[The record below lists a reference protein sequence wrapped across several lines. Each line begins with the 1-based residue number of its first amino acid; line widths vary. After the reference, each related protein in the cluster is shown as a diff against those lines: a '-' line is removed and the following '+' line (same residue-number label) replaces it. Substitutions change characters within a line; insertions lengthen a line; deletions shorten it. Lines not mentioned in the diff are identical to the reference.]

1 MAIIKKYSSFQNL
14 SGYGVLINDTNPNS
28 TYFRITELGENFTGG
43 KNGFLIEG
51 SECLKETTEIKVEI
65 LDVNGNPIYFEP
77 GKGAPGYYE
86 GLSKVVG
93 VYIYEDTPIGLGKI
107 TVLGELKSY
116 FDANDN
122 KVDIPDDWKGVYN
135 VKWEKQIN
143 VNRNLANESRVR
155 FYKRPKITIEE
166 LSKPLFTKTI
176 PTITQSGSLDGI
188 PQVPVEGQDYRE
200 YAGGVLYKLKV
211 NSGPNFTSSIDE
223 NVISFPTLN
232 YFPTVKEV
240 LSETEV
246 LVDSPYTSSD
256 GLVQPFSATEYT
268 SSFENNAGAIITES
282 ALTGSFAKI
291 KITNLK
297 TFVGDV
303 ARVKVFRKSRNETG
317 DFQFVQEQLLESTE
331 LLKDITT
338 TADTELSYGVFDDY
352 NLTNYWISGSTTHPI
367 TLNNTELLNGVKID
381 YAGTG
386 TQLLYTSESI
396 AVGDNIEYNLSFK
409 TKLSGSVDETK
420 QINAYLSSS
429 EFTQSVVVVSGSADT
444 LQKFDVSKNIISTN
458 SGSARL
464 VFEVNGDD
472 WYISNVSFKNA
483 QESSFSP
490 DEFTLVQE
498 VPRKL
503 DSEFFDFKFEFY
515 DINNNFIPVKVK
527 GSKEFSGGNLTS
539 LSNVRLLEF
548 ETDRTAFRFSS
559 GSLGN
564 PPFQQSRF
572 RVTSNGLT
580 GSITFESAAFDK
592 DGVYIDPSSYSGAY
606 PGGLTSN
613 NVLTIASFSGSD
625 TSVTVGSITYTASI
639 EDKEEFETITRF
651 EDGEPASALI
661 VTTNQN
667 QFFYKATDLSV
678 EPSGQV
684 ITIQAQRKNLA
695 SDTTT
700 ITANSGSGKPGLTV
714 GSTTNG
720 ITTFTLNA
728 SDYPFGTGNTTYE
741 FSGSDEFGSV
751 FVDRITV
758 SPVKKLDGVGL
769 NLSNTNATFTAD
781 EGGSITGDL
790 HSSSGSVD
798 FRIGSEAITFENSL
812 STNNRFNIAG
822 VTGSGVTPTNT
833 NPTKNEY
840 SISGFAQ
847 NSGSLTININY
858 KDGSGDVSEFQQ
870 IVNYTK
876 ALQGASG
883 SDGVNGSSGTDA
895 KAVSLSSTKYA
906 IVYDGDGNLFPA
918 SQPFT
923 LSGSAQ
929 GFTTPEYQFLQDG
942 TQIQAFS
949 TDTDVII
956 PTDAGA
962 LPTAGDSKL
971 YEVRVRE
978 QGESYDGVFDNI
990 DVFGVQSGSDAFT
1003 VFLTNEAHVYSATS
1017 ESVVTSVLSDGAFE
1031 VRFFRGALQYNFG
1044 SSGKTYSVSATS
1056 SSIELA
1062 QSTVSNQRKFTPTSI
1077 TDDSGSATI
1086 TVTDNNTS
1094 VSFTKQYSFTL
1105 SKEGNEGAQGPA
1117 GADGASA
1124 GAVGI
1129 VYRGEYSSGDTYV
1142 SQSNPGRLDVVKYS
1156 DAQAG
1161 DNYWIANNSGSL
1173 GQPSPSS
1180 SDWQAFGEEFSSVA
1194 TDILFAQDVYADRTI
1209 NVGSSG
1215 SNPVISLNSD
1225 HANSNANP
1233 YIGMNIS
1240 SYAANEG
1247 VYFGYDG
1254 GTPKLSLKGGASD
1267 GFLTWDGSN
1276 LNIQGAIT
1284 ITGGAT
1290 ADSLS
1295 ALNSTTASLN
1305 TSVTNINTSTASL
1318 NTSVTNI
1325 NSTTSSLNTS
1335 VTNINT
1341 TTSSLNTS
1349 VTNIN
1354 STTESL
1360 QGEVDGISAITTSLE
1375 NPSEYS
1381 FGPDALFDLA
1391 EASAPS
1397 TTGLYLGATNMG
1409 YYNNGWKTYMDD
1421 TGQFYL
1427 TGSGNNYLIWDGS
1440 TLDIAGAITI
1450 RPGGNAATSTDVS
1463 TAATNAV
1470 TSGSNAA
1477 STAQTNA
1484 QNFATTAASSS
1495 AANASGSAISTSRGE
1510 LNASSSVLA
1519 GDITTAQTTANAANA
1534 SASTDPTTGKLVKAV
1549 TPAGEGLFMGSSEL
1563 GYFSGSNWQ
1572 TYMSSSGDFF
1582 LEGDGGSLT
1591 WDYISSSLTIQGR
1604 ISGSSIQGG
1613 TIQGSSIA
1621 GGEINVP
1628 NADAPLFHV
1637 DGAGNMSAQNVSIS
1651 GSVNLDAGQI
1661 GGWIVDDE
1669 AAGGSL
1675 RDENSRIVFNPDLPE
1690 FQLYDSSANRK
1701 VAINPNDSLSSPG
1714 SSDIY
1719 ASSLGSSVNGS
1730 STSATTTDS
1739 YSSVSS
1745 AFVQGSASNTFNITT
1760 AGSWEVQDINITSTF
1775 TQTTTSI
1782 PSVTATV
1789 SSPAYNYYP
1798 SYPYAQHSGQASG
1811 GTSYVYLYLSLYST
1825 ADELIH
1831 REQIAY
1837 SFARGAYNSG
1847 ASYTSVAASY
1857 SPTGFA
1863 WQYSSGGSTISAT
1876 SYASSTYNDEFLVSI
1891 ANTGNH
1897 YLVYEQKVVNRSA
1910 YKTDVDNYGNTTTT
1924 FSTFTKSGLNITS
1937 LDTAVTL
1944 AAPSNFVE
1952 INAGGFQAVSDSSQY
1967 VRIRRTTSGQTNPT
1981 LMNVVGGNMYL
1992 GEYGDEIDDLRIYNY
2007 GKSQLTGETILGGSW
2022 QNGANAGD
2030 KPRGVRFE
2038 GNVNW
2043 KHAASGISGTG
2054 TSGITNTT
2062 TSSNLG
2068 YQIATQ
2074 GNFVVLD
2081 PSGTKYFTLPC
2092 RYNGT
2097 YYADGDKFED
2107 GDMIVLWNRRD
2118 NNSNCRVYGIVDGG
2132 LHNHSTIAGG
2142 KALLLIYWD
2151 SFGCSRGWNSSI
2163 QQGWIVV
2170 GSYDNTD

>member
-1 MAIIKKYSSFQNL
+1 MAIIKKFSSFQNL

-352 NLTNYWISGSTTHPI
+352 NLKNYWISGSTTHPI

-769 NLSNTNATFTAD
+769 NLTNANASFTANA
-781 EGGSITGDL
+781 GGSITGDL

-822 VTGSGVTPTNT
+822 VTGSGVTPTDV

-840 SISGFAQ
+840 SISAFTA

-876 ALQGASG
+876 ALQGVQGASG
-883 SDGVNGSSGTDA
+883 SDG
-895 KAVSLSSTKYA
+895 
-906 IVYDGDGNLFPA
+906 
-918 SQPFT
+918 
-923 LSGSAQ
+923 
-929 GFTTPEYQFLQDG
+929 
-942 TQIQAFS
+942 
-949 TDTDVII
+949 
-956 PTDAGA
+956 
-962 LPTAGDSKL
+962 
-971 YEVRVRE
+971 
-978 QGESYDGVFDNI
+978 
-990 DVFGVQSGSDAFT
+990 
-1003 VFLTNEAHVYSATS
+1003 
-1017 ESVVTSVLSDGAFE
+1017 
-1031 VRFFRGALQYNFG
+1031 
-1044 SSGKTYSVSATS
+1044 
-1056 SSIELA
+1056 
-1062 QSTVSNQRKFTPTSI
+1062 
-1077 TDDSGSATI
+1077 
-1086 TVTDNNTS
+1086 
-1094 VSFTKQYSFTL
+1094 
-1105 SKEGNEGAQGPA
+1105 
-1117 GADGASA
+1117 ADGEAA

-1142 SQSNPGRLDVVKYS
+1142 SQSDPGRLDVVKYT

-1180 SDWQAFGEEFSSVA
+1180 SDWQAFGEEFTSVA
-1194 TDILFAQDVYADRTI
+1194 TDILFAQDVYADRTV

-1215 SNPVISLNSD
+1215 SNPVIALNSD

-1233 YIGMNIS
+1233 YIGMNIT

-1290 ADSLS
+1290 ADSLN

-1325 NSTTSSLNTS
+1325 NSTT
-1335 VTNINT
+1335 
-1341 TTSSLNTS
+1341 
-1349 VTNIN
+1349 
-1354 STTESL
+1354 ESL
-1360 QGEVDGISAITTSLE
+1360 QDEVDGISAITTSLE
-1375 NPSEYS
+1375 NPSNYS

-1391 EASAPS
+1391 TFSTPS
-1397 TTGLYLGATNMG
+1397 TAGLYLGSTNMG
-1409 YYNNGWKTYMDD
+1409 YYNSGWKTYMDSSGNFYLTGSASNYLVWNGSSLQIRGD
-1421 TGQFYL
+1421 ITIASGETADQLNTLNSYTSSNDSSINNLNSATSSLQSGIDGINATTGGLENPSNYSFGPDALFDLASFSTPSTAGLYLGSTNMGYYNSGWKTYMDNTGQFYL

-1519 GDITTAQTTANAANA
+1519 GDITTAQSTANTAQTTANAANA

-1563 GYFSGSNWQ
+1563 GYFSGSSWQ

-1628 NADAPLFHV
+1628 NAEAPLFHV

-1651 GSVNLDAGQI
+1651 GSVNLDAGTI
-1661 GGWIVDDE
+1661 GGWVVDDE
-1669 AAGGSL
+1669 DAGGSL
-1675 RDENSRIVFNPDLPE
+1675 RDEDSRIVFNPDLPE

-1719 ASSLGSSVNGS
+1719 ASSIGSSVNGS
-1730 STSATTTDS
+1730 STSVTSTDS

-1760 AGSWEVQDINITSTF
+1760 AGSWEIQDINITSTF

-1798 SYPYAQHSGQASG
+1798 SYPYAYHAGQASG

-1837 SFARGAYNSG
+1837 SYARGAYNSG
-1847 ASYTSVAASY
+1847 ASYQSVVSSY
-1857 SPTGFA
+1857 SPTGYA
-1863 WQYSSGGSTISAT
+1863 WNFQSYGSTISAAN
-1876 SYASSTYNDEFLVSI
+1876 YASSTYNDEFLVSI
-1891 ANTGNH
+1891 ESTGNH

-1910 YKTDVDNYGNTTTT
+1910 YKTDVDSYGNTTTT
-1924 FSTFTKSGLNITS
+1924 FSTFTKSGLNITG

-2007 GKSQLTGETILGGSW
+2007 GKSQLAGETILGGSW

-2043 KHAASGISGTG
+2043 KHASSGISGT
-2054 TSGITNTT
+2054 SNQYITNTT

-2081 PSGTKYFTLPC
+2081 PNGTKYFTLPC

-2151 SFGCSRGWNSSI
+2151 SFGSSRGWNSSI

>member
-1 MAIIKKYSSFQNL
+1 MAIIKKFSSFQNL

-116 FDANDN
+116 FDENDN

-338 TADTELSYGVFDDY
+338 TTDTELSYGVFDDY

-769 NLSNTNATFTAD
+769 NLTNTNASFTANA
-781 EGGSITGDL
+781 GGSITGDL

-822 VTGSGVTPTNT
+822 VTGSGVTPTDT

-840 SISGFAQ
+840 SISAFTA

-876 ALQGASG
+876 ALQGVQGASG
-883 SDGVNGSSGTDA
+883 SDG
-895 KAVSLSSTKYA
+895 
-906 IVYDGDGNLFPA
+906 
-918 SQPFT
+918 
-923 LSGSAQ
+923 
-929 GFTTPEYQFLQDG
+929 
-942 TQIQAFS
+942 
-949 TDTDVII
+949 
-956 PTDAGA
+956 
-962 LPTAGDSKL
+962 
-971 YEVRVRE
+971 
-978 QGESYDGVFDNI
+978 
-990 DVFGVQSGSDAFT
+990 
-1003 VFLTNEAHVYSATS
+1003 
-1017 ESVVTSVLSDGAFE
+1017 
-1031 VRFFRGALQYNFG
+1031 
-1044 SSGKTYSVSATS
+1044 
-1056 SSIELA
+1056 
-1062 QSTVSNQRKFTPTSI
+1062 
-1077 TDDSGSATI
+1077 
-1086 TVTDNNTS
+1086 
-1094 VSFTKQYSFTL
+1094 
-1105 SKEGNEGAQGPA
+1105 
-1117 GADGASA
+1117 ADGASG

-1142 SQSNPGRLDVVKYS
+1142 SQSDPGRLDVVKYS

-1180 SDWQAFGEEFSSVA
+1180 SDWQAFGEEFTSVA
-1194 TDILFAQDVYADRTI
+1194 TDILFAQDVYADRTV

-1215 SNPVISLNSD
+1215 SNPVIALNSD

-1233 YIGMNIS
+1233 YIGMNIT

-1335 VTNINT
+1335 VTNIN
-1341 TTSSLNTS
+1341 
-1349 VTNIN
+1349 

-1391 EASAPS
+1391 AASTPS
-1397 TTGLYLGATNMG
+1397 TTGLYLGSTNMG
-1409 YYNNGWKTYMDD
+1409 YYNSGWKTYMDN

-1477 STAQTNA
+1477 SNAQTNA

-1495 AANASGSAISTSRGE
+1495 AANASGSAITTSRGE

-1519 GDITTAQTTANAANA
+1519 GDITTAQNTANTAQTTANAANA
-1534 SASTDPTTGKLVKAV
+1534 SASTDPTTGQLVKSV

-1651 GSVNLDAGQI
+1651 GSVNLDAGTI
-1661 GGWIVDDE
+1661 GGWVVDDE
-1669 AAGGSL
+1669 DAGGSL
-1675 RDENSRIVFNPDLPE
+1675 RDEDSRIVFNPDLPE
-1690 FQLYDSSANRK
+1690 MQLYDSSGNRK

-1730 STSATTTDS
+1730 STSVTSGDS

-1745 AFVQGSASNTFNITT
+1745 AFVQGSASNSFNITT

-1798 SYPYAQHSGQASG
+1798 SYPYAVHGGQASG

-1837 SFARGAYNSG
+1837 SYARGAYNSG
-1847 ASYTSVAASY
+1847 ASYTAVAASY
-1857 SPTGFA
+1857 SPTGFD
-1863 WQYSSGGSTISAT
+1863 WQYQSGGSTISAA
-1876 SYASSTYNDEFLVSI
+1876 SYASSTYNDEFLVSVES
-1891 ANTGNH
+1891 TGNH

-1924 FSTFTKSGLNITS
+1924 FSTFTKSGLNITG
-1937 LDTAVTL
+1937 LDTSITL

-1967 VRIRRTTSGQTNPT
+1967 VRIRRVASGQTNPT
-1981 LMNVVGGNMYL
+1981 LMNVVGGSMYL
-1992 GEYGDEIDDLRIYNY
+1992 GEYGDEIDDVRIYNY
-2007 GKSQLTGETILGGSW
+2007 GKSTLRGENVLGDSW
-2022 QNGANAGD
+2022 TASGGNAGD
-2030 KPRGVRFE
+2030 KPRGVKFE

-2043 KHAASGISGTG
+2043 KSHYSGLGG
-2054 TSGITNTT
+2054 TSTQYIANTS

-2068 YQIATQ
+2068 YQIAAN

-2081 PSGTKYFTLPC
+2081 PSGTRYYTLPC

-2097 YYADGDKFED
+2097 YYANGDKFED

-2118 NNSNCRVYGIVDGG
+2118 NNSNCRVYGMVDGG
-2132 LHNHSTIAGG
+2132 VHNHYTIAGG

-2151 SFGCSRGWNSSI
+2151 NFGSSRGWDSSI
-2163 QQGWIVV
+2163 GAGWVII
-2170 GSYDNTD
+2170 GSYDNTG

>member
-1 MAIIKKYSSFQNL
+1 M
-14 SGYGVLINDTNPNS
+14 
-28 TYFRITELGENFTGG
+28 
-43 KNGFLIEG
+43 
-51 SECLKETTEIKVEI
+51 
-65 LDVNGNPIYFEP
+65 
-77 GKGAPGYYE
+77 
-86 GLSKVVG
+86 
-93 VYIYEDTPIGLGKI
+93 
-107 TVLGELKSY
+107 
-116 FDANDN
+116 
-122 KVDIPDDWKGVYN
+122 
-135 VKWEKQIN
+135 
-143 VNRNLANESRVR
+143 
-155 FYKRPKITIEE
+155 
-166 LSKPLFTKTI
+166 
-176 PTITQSGSLDGI
+176 
-188 PQVPVEGQDYRE
+188 
-200 YAGGVLYKLKV
+200 
-211 NSGPNFTSSIDE
+211 
-223 NVISFPTLN
+223 
-232 YFPTVKEV
+232 
-240 LSETEV
+240 
-246 LVDSPYTSSD
+246 
-256 GLVQPFSATEYT
+256 
-268 SSFENNAGAIITES
+268 
-282 ALTGSFAKI
+282 
-291 KITNLK
+291 
-297 TFVGDV
+297 
-303 ARVKVFRKSRNETG
+303 
-317 DFQFVQEQLLESTE
+317 
-331 LLKDITT
+331 
-338 TADTELSYGVFDDY
+338 
-352 NLTNYWISGSTTHPI
+352 
-367 TLNNTELLNGVKID
+367 
-381 YAGTG
+381 
-386 TQLLYTSESI
+386 
-396 AVGDNIEYNLSFK
+396 
-409 TKLSGSVDETK
+409 
-420 QINAYLSSS
+420 
-429 EFTQSVVVVSGSADT
+429 
-444 LQKFDVSKNIISTN
+444 
-458 SGSARL
+458 
-464 VFEVNGDD
+464 
-472 WYISNVSFKNA
+472 
-483 QESSFSP
+483 
-490 DEFTLVQE
+490 
-498 VPRKL
+498 
-503 DSEFFDFKFEFY
+503 
-515 DINNNFIPVKVK
+515 
-527 GSKEFSGGNLTS
+527 
-539 LSNVRLLEF
+539 
-548 ETDRTAFRFSS
+548 
-559 GSLGN
+559 
-564 PPFQQSRF
+564 
-572 RVTSNGLT
+572 T

-769 NLSNTNATFTAD
+769 NLTNANASFTANA
-781 EGGSITGDL
+781 GGSITGDL

-822 VTGSGVTPTNT
+822 VTGSGVTPTDV

-840 SISGFAQ
+840 SISAFTA

-876 ALQGASG
+876 ALQGVQGASG
-883 SDGVNGSSGTDA
+883 SDG
-895 KAVSLSSTKYA
+895 
-906 IVYDGDGNLFPA
+906 
-918 SQPFT
+918 
-923 LSGSAQ
+923 
-929 GFTTPEYQFLQDG
+929 
-942 TQIQAFS
+942 
-949 TDTDVII
+949 
-956 PTDAGA
+956 
-962 LPTAGDSKL
+962 
-971 YEVRVRE
+971 
-978 QGESYDGVFDNI
+978 
-990 DVFGVQSGSDAFT
+990 
-1003 VFLTNEAHVYSATS
+1003 
-1017 ESVVTSVLSDGAFE
+1017 
-1031 VRFFRGALQYNFG
+1031 
-1044 SSGKTYSVSATS
+1044 
-1056 SSIELA
+1056 
-1062 QSTVSNQRKFTPTSI
+1062 
-1077 TDDSGSATI
+1077 
-1086 TVTDNNTS
+1086 
-1094 VSFTKQYSFTL
+1094 
-1105 SKEGNEGAQGPA
+1105 
-1117 GADGASA
+1117 ADGASG

-1142 SQSNPGRLDVVKYS
+1142 SQSDPGRLDVVKYS
-1156 DAQAG
+1156 DVQAG

-1180 SDWQAFGEEFSSVA
+1180 SDWQAFGEEFTSVA
-1194 TDILFAQDVYADRTI
+1194 TDILFAQDVYADRTV

-1215 SNPVISLNSD
+1215 SNPVIALNSD

-1233 YIGMNIS
+1233 YIGMNIT

-1335 VTNINT
+1335 VTNIN
-1341 TTSSLNTS
+1341 
-1349 VTNIN
+1349 

-1397 TTGLYLGATNMG
+1397 TTGLYLGSTNMG
-1409 YYNNGWKTYMDD
+1409 YYNSGWKTYMDN

-1519 GDITTAQTTANAANA
+1519 GDITTAQNTANTAQTTANAANA

-1563 GYFSGSNWQ
+1563 GYFSGSSWQ

-1591 WDYISSSLTIQGR
+1591 WNYTSSLLTIQGR

-1669 AAGGSL
+1669 SAGGSL

-1719 ASSLGSSVNGS
+1719 ASSIGSSVNGS

-1760 AGSWEVQDINITSTF
+1760 AGSWEVQDISITSTF

-1789 SSPAYNYYP
+1789 SPPAYNYYP
-1798 SYPYAQHSGQASG
+1798 SYPYAFHGGQASG

-1847 ASYTSVAASY
+1847 ASYTSVSDSF

-1924 FSTFTKSGLNITS
+1924 FSTFTKSGLNITG

-1992 GEYGDEIDDLRIYNY
+1992 GEYSDEIDDLRLYNY
-2007 GKSQLTGETILGGSW
+2007 GKTTLKGETILGGGW
-2022 QNGANAGD
+2022 QNGSNAGD

-2043 KHAASGISGTG
+2043 KHATSGISGTG
-2054 TSGITNTT
+2054 SSGITNTV

-2092 RYNGT
+2092 RHNST

-2118 NNSNCRVYGIVDGG
+2118 NQSAYVYGIVHGG
-2132 LHNHSTIAGG
+2132 VHNAYNLSGG

-2151 SFGCSRGWNSSI
+2151 SFGSPRGWDSSI
-2163 QQGWIVV
+2163 GEGWVAI
-2170 GSYDNTD
+2170 GSFDNNG

>member
-1 MAIIKKYSSFQNL
+1 MAIIKKFSSFQNL

-116 FDANDN
+116 FDENDN

-338 TADTELSYGVFDDY
+338 TTDTELSYGVFDDY

-769 NLSNTNATFTAD
+769 NLTNANASFTANA
-781 EGGSITGDL
+781 GGSITGDL

-822 VTGSGVTPTNT
+822 VTGSGVTPTDT

-840 SISGFAQ
+840 SISAFTA

-876 ALQGASG
+876 ALQGVQGASG
-883 SDGVNGSSGTDA
+883 SDG
-895 KAVSLSSTKYA
+895 
-906 IVYDGDGNLFPA
+906 
-918 SQPFT
+918 
-923 LSGSAQ
+923 
-929 GFTTPEYQFLQDG
+929 
-942 TQIQAFS
+942 
-949 TDTDVII
+949 
-956 PTDAGA
+956 
-962 LPTAGDSKL
+962 
-971 YEVRVRE
+971 
-978 QGESYDGVFDNI
+978 
-990 DVFGVQSGSDAFT
+990 
-1003 VFLTNEAHVYSATS
+1003 
-1017 ESVVTSVLSDGAFE
+1017 
-1031 VRFFRGALQYNFG
+1031 
-1044 SSGKTYSVSATS
+1044 
-1056 SSIELA
+1056 
-1062 QSTVSNQRKFTPTSI
+1062 
-1077 TDDSGSATI
+1077 
-1086 TVTDNNTS
+1086 
-1094 VSFTKQYSFTL
+1094 
-1105 SKEGNEGAQGPA
+1105 
-1117 GADGASA
+1117 ADGASG

-1142 SQSNPGRLDVVKYS
+1142 SQSDPGRLDVVKYS

-1180 SDWQAFGEEFSSVA
+1180 SDWQAFGEEFTSVA
-1194 TDILFAQDVYADRTI
+1194 TDILFAQDVYADRTV

-1215 SNPVISLNSD
+1215 SNPVIALNSD

-1233 YIGMNIS
+1233 YIGMNIT

-1335 VTNINT
+1335 VTNIN
-1341 TTSSLNTS
+1341 
-1349 VTNIN
+1349 

-1391 EASAPS
+1391 AASTPS
-1397 TTGLYLGATNMG
+1397 TTGLYLGSTNMG
-1409 YYNNGWKTYMDD
+1409 YYNSGWKTYMDN

-1477 STAQTNA
+1477 SNAQTNA

-1495 AANASGSAISTSRGE
+1495 AANASGSAITTSRGE

-1519 GDITTAQTTANAANA
+1519 GDITTAQNTANTAQTTANAANA
-1534 SASTDPTTGKLVKAV
+1534 SASTDPTTGQLVKSV

-1628 NADAPLFHV
+1628 NAEAPLFHV

-1651 GSVNLDAGQI
+1651 GSVNLDAGTI
-1661 GGWIVDDE
+1661 GGWVVDDE
-1669 AAGGSL
+1669 DAGGSL
-1675 RDENSRIVFNPDLPE
+1675 RDEDSRIVFNPDLPE
-1690 FQLYDSSANRK
+1690 FQLYDSSGNRK

-1719 ASSLGSSVNGS
+1719 ASSLGSSVNGT
-1730 STSATTTDS
+1730 STSVTSGDS

-1745 AFVQGSASNTFNITT
+1745 AFVQGSASNSFNITT

-1798 SYPYAQHSGQASG
+1798 SYPYAVHGGQASG

-1837 SFARGAYNSG
+1837 SYARGAYNSG
-1847 ASYTSVAASY
+1847 ASYTAVAASY
-1857 SPTGFA
+1857 SPTGFD
-1863 WQYSSGGSTISAT
+1863 WQYQSGGSTISAA
-1876 SYASSTYNDEFLVSI
+1876 SYASSTYNDEFLVSVES
-1891 ANTGNH
+1891 TGNH

-1924 FSTFTKSGLNITS
+1924 FSTFTKSGLNITG
-1937 LDTAVTL
+1937 LDTSITL

-1967 VRIRRTTSGQTNPT
+1967 VRIRRVASGQTNPT
-1981 LMNVVGGNMYL
+1981 LMNVVGGSMYL
-1992 GEYGDEIDDLRIYNY
+1992 GEYGDEIDDVRIYNY
-2007 GKSQLTGETILGGSW
+2007 GKSTLRGENVLGDSW
-2022 QNGANAGD
+2022 TASGGNAGD
-2030 KPRGVRFE
+2030 KPRGVKFE

-2043 KHAASGISGTG
+2043 KSHYSGLGG
-2054 TSGITNTT
+2054 TSTQYIANTS

-2068 YQIATQ
+2068 YQIAAN

-2081 PSGTKYFTLPC
+2081 PNGTRYYTLPC

-2097 YYADGDKFED
+2097 YYANGDKFED

-2118 NNSNCRVYGIVDGG
+2118 NNSNCRVYGMVDGG
-2132 LHNHSTIAGG
+2132 VHNHYTIAGG

-2151 SFGCSRGWNSSI
+2151 NFGSSRGWDSSI
-2163 QQGWIVV
+2163 GAGWVII
-2170 GSYDNTD
+2170 GSYDNTG

>member
-1 MAIIKKYSSFQNL
+1 MAIIKKFSSFQNL

-116 FDANDN
+116 FDENDN

-338 TADTELSYGVFDDY
+338 TTDTELSYGVFDDY

-769 NLSNTNATFTAD
+769 NLTNTNASFTANA
-781 EGGSITGDL
+781 GGSITGDL

-822 VTGSGVTPTNT
+822 VTGSGVTPTDT

-840 SISGFAQ
+840 SISAFTA

-876 ALQGASG
+876 ALQGVQGASG
-883 SDGVNGSSGTDA
+883 SDG
-895 KAVSLSSTKYA
+895 
-906 IVYDGDGNLFPA
+906 
-918 SQPFT
+918 
-923 LSGSAQ
+923 
-929 GFTTPEYQFLQDG
+929 
-942 TQIQAFS
+942 
-949 TDTDVII
+949 
-956 PTDAGA
+956 
-962 LPTAGDSKL
+962 
-971 YEVRVRE
+971 
-978 QGESYDGVFDNI
+978 
-990 DVFGVQSGSDAFT
+990 
-1003 VFLTNEAHVYSATS
+1003 
-1017 ESVVTSVLSDGAFE
+1017 
-1031 VRFFRGALQYNFG
+1031 
-1044 SSGKTYSVSATS
+1044 
-1056 SSIELA
+1056 
-1062 QSTVSNQRKFTPTSI
+1062 
-1077 TDDSGSATI
+1077 
-1086 TVTDNNTS
+1086 
-1094 VSFTKQYSFTL
+1094 
-1105 SKEGNEGAQGPA
+1105 
-1117 GADGASA
+1117 ADGASG

-1142 SQSNPGRLDVVKYS
+1142 SQSDPGRLDVVKYS

-1180 SDWQAFGEEFSSVA
+1180 SDWQAFGEEFTSVA
-1194 TDILFAQDVYADRTI
+1194 TDILFAQDVYADRTV

-1215 SNPVISLNSD
+1215 SNPVIALNSD

-1233 YIGMNIS
+1233 YIGMNIT

-1335 VTNINT
+1335 VTNIN
-1341 TTSSLNTS
+1341 
-1349 VTNIN
+1349 

-1391 EASAPS
+1391 AASTPS
-1397 TTGLYLGATNMG
+1397 TTGLYLGSTNMG
-1409 YYNNGWKTYMDD
+1409 YYNSGWKTYMDN

-1477 STAQTNA
+1477 SNAQTNA

-1495 AANASGSAISTSRGE
+1495 AANASGSAITTSRGE

-1519 GDITTAQTTANAANA
+1519 GDITTAQNTANTAQTTANAANA
-1534 SASTDPTTGKLVKAV
+1534 SASTDPTTGQLVKSV

-1651 GSVNLDAGQI
+1651 GSVNLDAGTI
-1661 GGWIVDDE
+1661 GGWVVDDE
-1669 AAGGSL
+1669 DAGGSL
-1675 RDENSRIVFNPDLPE
+1675 RDEDSRIVFNPDLPE
-1690 FQLYDSSANRK
+1690 FQLYDSSGNRK

-1719 ASSLGSSVNGS
+1719 ASSLGSSVNGT
-1730 STSATTTDS
+1730 STSVTSGDS

-1745 AFVQGSASNTFNITT
+1745 AFVQGSASNSFNITT

-1798 SYPYAQHSGQASG
+1798 SYPYAVHGGQASG

-1837 SFARGAYNSG
+1837 SYARGAYNSG
-1847 ASYTSVAASY
+1847 ASYTAVAASY
-1857 SPTGFA
+1857 SPTGFD
-1863 WQYSSGGSTISAT
+1863 WQYQSGGSTISAA
-1876 SYASSTYNDEFLVSI
+1876 SYASSTYNDEFLVSVES
-1891 ANTGNH
+1891 TGNH

-1924 FSTFTKSGLNITS
+1924 FSTFTKSGLNITG
-1937 LDTAVTL
+1937 LDTSITL

-1967 VRIRRTTSGQTNPT
+1967 VRIRRVASGQTNPT
-1981 LMNVVGGNMYL
+1981 LMNVVGGSMYL
-1992 GEYGDEIDDLRIYNY
+1992 GEYGDEIDDVRIYNY
-2007 GKSQLTGETILGGSW
+2007 GKSTLRGENVLGDSW
-2022 QNGANAGD
+2022 TASGGNAGD
-2030 KPRGVRFE
+2030 KPRGVKFE

-2043 KHAASGISGTG
+2043 KSHYSGLGG
-2054 TSGITNTT
+2054 TSTQYIANTS

-2068 YQIATQ
+2068 YQIAAN

-2081 PSGTKYFTLPC
+2081 PNGTRYYTLPC

-2097 YYADGDKFED
+2097 YYANGDKFED

-2118 NNSNCRVYGIVDGG
+2118 NNSNCRVYGMVDGG
-2132 LHNHSTIAGG
+2132 VHNHYTIAGG

-2151 SFGCSRGWNSSI
+2151 NFGSSRGWDSSI
-2163 QQGWIVV
+2163 GAGWVII
-2170 GSYDNTD
+2170 GSYDNTG

>member
-1 MAIIKKYSSFQNL
+1 MAIIKKFSSFQNL

-116 FDANDN
+116 FDENDN

-338 TADTELSYGVFDDY
+338 TTDTELSYGVFDDY

-769 NLSNTNATFTAD
+769 NLTNTNASFTANA
-781 EGGSITGDL
+781 GGSITGDL

-822 VTGSGVTPTNT
+822 VTGSGVTPTDT

-840 SISGFAQ
+840 SISAFTA

-876 ALQGASG
+876 ALQGVQGASG
-883 SDGVNGSSGTDA
+883 SDG
-895 KAVSLSSTKYA
+895 
-906 IVYDGDGNLFPA
+906 
-918 SQPFT
+918 
-923 LSGSAQ
+923 
-929 GFTTPEYQFLQDG
+929 
-942 TQIQAFS
+942 
-949 TDTDVII
+949 
-956 PTDAGA
+956 
-962 LPTAGDSKL
+962 
-971 YEVRVRE
+971 
-978 QGESYDGVFDNI
+978 
-990 DVFGVQSGSDAFT
+990 
-1003 VFLTNEAHVYSATS
+1003 
-1017 ESVVTSVLSDGAFE
+1017 
-1031 VRFFRGALQYNFG
+1031 
-1044 SSGKTYSVSATS
+1044 
-1056 SSIELA
+1056 
-1062 QSTVSNQRKFTPTSI
+1062 
-1077 TDDSGSATI
+1077 
-1086 TVTDNNTS
+1086 
-1094 VSFTKQYSFTL
+1094 
-1105 SKEGNEGAQGPA
+1105 
-1117 GADGASA
+1117 ADGASG

-1142 SQSNPGRLDVVKYS
+1142 SQSDPGRLDVVKYS

-1180 SDWQAFGEEFSSVA
+1180 SDWQAFGEEFTSVA
-1194 TDILFAQDVYADRTI
+1194 TDILFAQDVYADRTV

-1215 SNPVISLNSD
+1215 SNPVIALNSD

-1233 YIGMNIS
+1233 YIGMNIT

-1335 VTNINT
+1335 VTNIN
-1341 TTSSLNTS
+1341 
-1349 VTNIN
+1349 

-1391 EASAPS
+1391 AASTPS
-1397 TTGLYLGATNMG
+1397 TTGLYLGSTNMG
-1409 YYNNGWKTYMDD
+1409 YYNSGWKTYMDN

-1477 STAQTNA
+1477 SNAQTNA

-1495 AANASGSAISTSRGE
+1495 AANASGSAITTSRGE

-1519 GDITTAQTTANAANA
+1519 GDITTAQNTANTAQTTANAANA
-1534 SASTDPTTGKLVKAV
+1534 SASTDPTTGQLVKSV

-1669 AAGGSL
+1669 DAGGSL
-1675 RDENSRIVFNPDLPE
+1675 RDEDSRIVFNPDLPE
-1690 FQLYDSSANRK
+1690 FQLYDSSGNRK

-1719 ASSLGSSVNGS
+1719 ASSLGSSVNGT
-1730 STSATTTDS
+1730 STSVTSGDS

-1745 AFVQGSASNTFNITT
+1745 AFVQGSASNSFNITT

-1798 SYPYAQHSGQASG
+1798 SYPYAVHGGQASG

-1837 SFARGAYNSG
+1837 SYARGAYNSG
-1847 ASYTSVAASY
+1847 ASYTAVAASY
-1857 SPTGFA
+1857 SPTGFD
-1863 WQYSSGGSTISAT
+1863 WQYQSGGSTISAA
-1876 SYASSTYNDEFLVSI
+1876 SYASSTYNDEFLVSVES
-1891 ANTGNH
+1891 TGNH

-1924 FSTFTKSGLNITS
+1924 FSTFTKSGLNITG
-1937 LDTAVTL
+1937 LDTSITL

-1992 GEYGDEIDDLRIYNY
+1992 GEYGDEIDDLRLYNY
-2007 GKSQLTGETILGGSW
+2007 GKSSLTGQTIIGGGW
-2022 QNGANAGD
+2022 QDGSNAGD

-2043 KHAASGISGTG
+2043 KHDFNGLGG
-2054 TSGITNTT
+2054 TSTAGIGQGGV
-2062 TSSNLG
+2062 SGNLG
-2068 YQIATQ
+2068 YQIATK

-2081 PSGTKYFTLPC
+2081 PSGTRYYTLPC
-2092 RYNGT
+2092 KDNGT

-2118 NNSNCRVYGIVDGG
+2118 NNSNCRIYGIVHDG
-2132 LHNHSTIAGG
+2132 LHNYYSLTGG

-2151 SFGCSRGWNSSI
+2151 SFGSSRGWPSRI
-2163 QQGWIVV
+2163 QEGWIAI
-2170 GSYDNTD
+2170 GSFDNTD

>member
-1 MAIIKKYSSFQNL
+1 MAIIKKFSSFQNL

-116 FDANDN
+116 FDENDN

-338 TADTELSYGVFDDY
+338 TTDTELSYGVFDDY

-769 NLSNTNATFTAD
+769 NLTNTNASFTANA
-781 EGGSITGDL
+781 GGSITGDL

-822 VTGSGVTPTNT
+822 VTGSGVTPTDT

-840 SISGFAQ
+840 SISAFTA

-876 ALQGASG
+876 ALQGVQGASG
-883 SDGVNGSSGTDA
+883 SDG
-895 KAVSLSSTKYA
+895 
-906 IVYDGDGNLFPA
+906 
-918 SQPFT
+918 
-923 LSGSAQ
+923 
-929 GFTTPEYQFLQDG
+929 
-942 TQIQAFS
+942 
-949 TDTDVII
+949 
-956 PTDAGA
+956 
-962 LPTAGDSKL
+962 
-971 YEVRVRE
+971 
-978 QGESYDGVFDNI
+978 
-990 DVFGVQSGSDAFT
+990 
-1003 VFLTNEAHVYSATS
+1003 
-1017 ESVVTSVLSDGAFE
+1017 
-1031 VRFFRGALQYNFG
+1031 
-1044 SSGKTYSVSATS
+1044 
-1056 SSIELA
+1056 
-1062 QSTVSNQRKFTPTSI
+1062 
-1077 TDDSGSATI
+1077 
-1086 TVTDNNTS
+1086 
-1094 VSFTKQYSFTL
+1094 
-1105 SKEGNEGAQGPA
+1105 
-1117 GADGASA
+1117 ADGASG

-1142 SQSNPGRLDVVKYS
+1142 SQSDPGRLDVVKYS

-1180 SDWQAFGEEFSSVA
+1180 SDWQAFGEEFTSVA
-1194 TDILFAQDVYADRTI
+1194 TDILFAQDVYADRTV

-1215 SNPVISLNSD
+1215 SNPVIALNSD

-1233 YIGMNIS
+1233 YIGMNIT

-1335 VTNINT
+1335 VTNIN
-1341 TTSSLNTS
+1341 
-1349 VTNIN
+1349 

-1391 EASAPS
+1391 AASTPS
-1397 TTGLYLGATNMG
+1397 TTGLYLGSTNMG
-1409 YYNNGWKTYMDD
+1409 YYNSGWKTYMDN

-1477 STAQTNA
+1477 SNAQTNA

-1495 AANASGSAISTSRGE
+1495 AANASGSAITTSRGE

-1519 GDITTAQTTANAANA
+1519 GDITTAQNTANTAQTTANAANA
-1534 SASTDPTTGKLVKAV
+1534 SASTDPTTGQLVKSV

-1651 GSVNLDAGQI
+1651 GSVNLDAGTI
-1661 GGWIVDDE
+1661 GGWVVDDE
-1669 AAGGSL
+1669 DAGGSL
-1675 RDENSRIVFNPDLPE
+1675 RDEDSRIVFNPDLPE

-1719 ASSLGSSVNGS
+1719 ASSLGSSVNGT
-1730 STSATTTDS
+1730 STSVTSGDS

-1745 AFVQGSASNTFNITT
+1745 AFVQGSASNSFNITT

-1798 SYPYAQHSGQASG
+1798 SYPYAVHGGQASG

-1837 SFARGAYNSG
+1837 SYARGAYNSG
-1847 ASYTSVAASY
+1847 ASYTAVAASY
-1857 SPTGFA
+1857 SPTGFD
-1863 WQYSSGGSTISAT
+1863 WQYQSGGSTISAA
-1876 SYASSTYNDEFLVSI
+1876 SYASSTYNDEFLVSVES
-1891 ANTGNH
+1891 TGNH

-1924 FSTFTKSGLNITS
+1924 FSTFTKSGLNITG
-1937 LDTAVTL
+1937 LDTSITL

-1967 VRIRRTTSGQTNPT
+1967 VRIRRVASGQTNPT
-1981 LMNVVGGNMYL
+1981 LMNVVGGSMYL
-1992 GEYGDEIDDLRIYNY
+1992 GEYGDEIDDVRIYNY
-2007 GKSQLTGETILGGSW
+2007 GKSTLRGENVLGDSW
-2022 QNGANAGD
+2022 TASGGNAGD
-2030 KPRGVRFE
+2030 KPRGVKFE

-2043 KHAASGISGTG
+2043 KSHYSGLGG
-2054 TSGITNTT
+2054 TSTQYIANTS

-2068 YQIATQ
+2068 YQIAAN

-2081 PSGTKYFTLPC
+2081 PNGTRYYTLPC

-2097 YYADGDKFED
+2097 YYANGDKFED

-2118 NNSNCRVYGIVDGG
+2118 NNSNCRVYGMVDGG
-2132 LHNHSTIAGG
+2132 VHNHYTIAGG

-2151 SFGCSRGWNSSI
+2151 NFGSSRGWDSSI
-2163 QQGWIVV
+2163 GAGWVII
-2170 GSYDNTD
+2170 GSYDNTG

>member
-116 FDANDN
+116 FDVNDN

-769 NLSNTNATFTAD
+769 NLTNTNASFTANA
-781 EGGSITGDL
+781 GGSITGDL

-822 VTGSGVTPTNT
+822 VTGSGVTPTDT

-840 SISGFAQ
+840 SISAFTA

-876 ALQGASG
+876 ALQGVQGASG
-883 SDGVNGSSGTDA
+883 SDG
-895 KAVSLSSTKYA
+895 
-906 IVYDGDGNLFPA
+906 
-918 SQPFT
+918 
-923 LSGSAQ
+923 
-929 GFTTPEYQFLQDG
+929 
-942 TQIQAFS
+942 
-949 TDTDVII
+949 
-956 PTDAGA
+956 
-962 LPTAGDSKL
+962 
-971 YEVRVRE
+971 
-978 QGESYDGVFDNI
+978 
-990 DVFGVQSGSDAFT
+990 
-1003 VFLTNEAHVYSATS
+1003 
-1017 ESVVTSVLSDGAFE
+1017 
-1031 VRFFRGALQYNFG
+1031 
-1044 SSGKTYSVSATS
+1044 
-1056 SSIELA
+1056 
-1062 QSTVSNQRKFTPTSI
+1062 
-1077 TDDSGSATI
+1077 
-1086 TVTDNNTS
+1086 
-1094 VSFTKQYSFTL
+1094 
-1105 SKEGNEGAQGPA
+1105 
-1117 GADGASA
+1117 ADGASG

-1142 SQSNPGRLDVVKYS
+1142 SQSDPGRLDVVKYS
-1156 DAQAG
+1156 DVQAG
-1161 DNYWIANNSGSL
+1161 DNYWIADNSGSL

-1180 SDWQAFGEEFSSVA
+1180 SDWQAFGEEFTSVA
-1194 TDILFAQDVYADRTI
+1194 TDILFAQDVYADRTV

-1215 SNPVISLNSD
+1215 SNPVIALNSD

-1233 YIGMNIS
+1233 YIGMNIT

-1290 ADSLS
+1290 ADSLN

-1335 VTNINT
+1335 VTNIN
-1341 TTSSLNTS
+1341 
-1349 VTNIN
+1349 

-1375 NPSEYS
+1375 NPSNYS

-1391 EASAPS
+1391 TFTTPS
-1397 TTGLYLGATNMG
+1397 TAGLYLGSTNMG
-1409 YYNNGWKTYMDD
+1409 YYNSGWKTYMDN

-1477 STAQTNA
+1477 SSAQTNA

-1495 AANASGSAISTSRGE
+1495 AANASGSAITTSRSE

-1519 GDITTAQTTANAANA
+1519 GDITTAQNTADTAQTTANAANA
-1534 SASTDPTTGKLVKAV
+1534 SASTDPTTGQLVKAV
-1549 TPAGEGLFMGSSEL
+1549 TPSGEGLFMGSSEL
-1563 GYFSGSNWQ
+1563 GYFSGSSWQ

-1628 NADAPLFHV
+1628 NAEAPLFHV

-1651 GSVNLDAGQI
+1651 GSVNLDAGTI
-1661 GGWIVDDE
+1661 GGWVVDDE
-1669 AAGGSL
+1669 DAGGSL
-1675 RDENSRIVFNPDLPE
+1675 RDEDSRIVFNPDLPE
-1690 FQLYDSSANRK
+1690 FQLYDSSGNRK

-1719 ASSLGSSVNGS
+1719 VSSIGSSVNGS
-1730 STSATTTDS
+1730 STSVTSTDS

-1798 SYPYAQHSGQASG
+1798 SYPYAYHAGQASG
-1811 GTSYVYLYLSLYST
+1811 GTSYVYLYLSLYT
-1825 ADELIH
+1825 TGDALVH
-1831 REQIAY
+1831 REQISY
-1837 SFARGAYNSG
+1837 SYARGAYNSG
-1847 ASYTSVAASY
+1847 PSYTAVANSF
-1857 SPTGFA
+1857 SPTGYS
-1863 WQYSSGGSTISAT
+1863 WQYQSGGSTISAAN
-1876 SYASSTYNDEFLVSI
+1876 YASSTYNDEFLVSVES
-1891 ANTGNH
+1891 TGNH

-1924 FSTFTKSGLNITS
+1924 FSTFTKSGLNITG

-2007 GKSQLTGETILGGSW
+2007 GKSTLRGENILGDSWVNGS
-2022 QNGANAGD
+2022 NAGD

-2043 KHAASGISGTG
+2043 KHSFSGLGGTSTSGIGAGG
-2054 TSGITNTT
+2054 TSG
-2062 TSSNLG
+2062 NLG
-2068 YQIATQ
+2068 YQIAAN

-2081 PSGTKYFTLPC
+2081 PSGTRYYTLPC
-2092 RYNGT
+2092 KDSGT
-2097 YYADGDKFED
+2097 YYANGDKFED

-2118 NNSNCRVYGIVDGG
+2118 NNSNCRIYGIVHDG
-2132 LHNHSTIAGG
+2132 LHNYYSLSGG

-2151 SFGCSRGWNSSI
+2151 SFGSSRGWASRI
-2163 QQGWIVV
+2163 QEGWIAI
-2170 GSYDNTD
+2170 GAFDNNG

>member
-1 MAIIKKYSSFQNL
+1 MAIIKKFSSFQNL

-116 FDANDN
+116 FDENDN

-338 TADTELSYGVFDDY
+338 TTDTELSYGVFDDY

-769 NLSNTNATFTAD
+769 NLTNTNASFTANA
-781 EGGSITGDL
+781 GGSITGDL

-822 VTGSGVTPTNT
+822 VTGSGVTPTDT

-840 SISGFAQ
+840 SISAFTA

-876 ALQGASG
+876 ALQGVQGASG
-883 SDGVNGSSGTDA
+883 SDG
-895 KAVSLSSTKYA
+895 
-906 IVYDGDGNLFPA
+906 
-918 SQPFT
+918 
-923 LSGSAQ
+923 
-929 GFTTPEYQFLQDG
+929 
-942 TQIQAFS
+942 
-949 TDTDVII
+949 
-956 PTDAGA
+956 
-962 LPTAGDSKL
+962 
-971 YEVRVRE
+971 
-978 QGESYDGVFDNI
+978 
-990 DVFGVQSGSDAFT
+990 
-1003 VFLTNEAHVYSATS
+1003 
-1017 ESVVTSVLSDGAFE
+1017 
-1031 VRFFRGALQYNFG
+1031 
-1044 SSGKTYSVSATS
+1044 
-1056 SSIELA
+1056 
-1062 QSTVSNQRKFTPTSI
+1062 
-1077 TDDSGSATI
+1077 
-1086 TVTDNNTS
+1086 
-1094 VSFTKQYSFTL
+1094 
-1105 SKEGNEGAQGPA
+1105 
-1117 GADGASA
+1117 ADGASG

-1142 SQSNPGRLDVVKYS
+1142 SQSDPGRLDVVKYS

-1180 SDWQAFGEEFSSVA
+1180 SDWQAFGEEFTSVA
-1194 TDILFAQDVYADRTI
+1194 TDILFAQDVYADRTV

-1215 SNPVISLNSD
+1215 SNPVIALNSD

-1233 YIGMNIS
+1233 YIGMNIT

-1267 GFLTWDGSN
+1267 GFLTWDGSS

-1335 VTNINT
+1335 VTNIN
-1341 TTSSLNTS
+1341 
-1349 VTNIN
+1349 

-1391 EASAPS
+1391 AASTPS
-1397 TTGLYLGATNMG
+1397 TTGLYLGSTNMG
-1409 YYNNGWKTYMDD
+1409 YYNSGWKTYMDN

-1495 AANASGSAISTSRGE
+1495 AANASGSAITTSRGE

-1519 GDITTAQTTANAANA
+1519 GDITTAQNTANTAQTTANAANA
-1534 SASTDPTTGKLVKAV
+1534 SASTDPTTGQLVKSV

-1669 AAGGSL
+1669 DAGGSL
-1675 RDENSRIVFNPDLPE
+1675 RDEDSRIVFNPDLPE

-1719 ASSLGSSVNGS
+1719 ASSLGSSVNGT
-1730 STSATTTDS
+1730 STSVTSGDS

-1745 AFVQGSASNTFNITT
+1745 AFVQGSASNSFNITT

-1798 SYPYAQHSGQASG
+1798 SYPYAVHGGQASG

-1837 SFARGAYNSG
+1837 SYARGAYNSG
-1847 ASYTSVAASY
+1847 ASYTAVAASY
-1857 SPTGFA
+1857 SPTGFD
-1863 WQYSSGGSTISAT
+1863 WQYQSGGSTISAT
-1876 SYASSTYNDEFLVSI
+1876 SYASSTYNSEFLVSVES
-1891 ANTGNH
+1891 TGNH

-1924 FSTFTKSGLNITS
+1924 FSTFTKSGLNITG
-1937 LDTAVTL
+1937 LDTSITL

-1967 VRIRRTTSGQTNPT
+1967 VRIRRVASGQTNPT
-1981 LMNVVGGNMYL
+1981 LMNVVGGSMYL
-1992 GEYGDEIDDLRIYNY
+1992 GEYGDEIDDVRIYNY
-2007 GKSQLTGETILGGSW
+2007 GKSTLRGENVLGDSW
-2022 QNGANAGD
+2022 TASGGNAGD
-2030 KPRGVRFE
+2030 KPRGVKFE

-2043 KHAASGISGTG
+2043 KSHYSGLGG
-2054 TSGITNTT
+2054 TSTQYIANTS

-2068 YQIATQ
+2068 YQIAAN

-2081 PSGTKYFTLPC
+2081 PNGTRYYTLPC

-2097 YYADGDKFED
+2097 YYANGDKFED

-2118 NNSNCRVYGIVDGG
+2118 NNSNCRVYGMVDGG
-2132 LHNHSTIAGG
+2132 VHNHYTIAGG

-2151 SFGCSRGWNSSI
+2151 NFGSSRGWDSSI
-2163 QQGWIVV
+2163 GAGWVII
-2170 GSYDNTD
+2170 GSYDNTG

>member
-1 MAIIKKYSSFQNL
+1 MAIIKKFSSFQNL

-116 FDANDN
+116 FDENDN

-338 TADTELSYGVFDDY
+338 TTDTELSYGVFDDY

-769 NLSNTNATFTAD
+769 NLTNTNASFTANA
-781 EGGSITGDL
+781 GGSITGDL

-822 VTGSGVTPTNT
+822 VTGSGVTPTDT

-840 SISGFAQ
+840 SISAFTA

-876 ALQGASG
+876 ALQGVQGASG
-883 SDGVNGSSGTDA
+883 SDG
-895 KAVSLSSTKYA
+895 
-906 IVYDGDGNLFPA
+906 
-918 SQPFT
+918 
-923 LSGSAQ
+923 
-929 GFTTPEYQFLQDG
+929 
-942 TQIQAFS
+942 
-949 TDTDVII
+949 
-956 PTDAGA
+956 
-962 LPTAGDSKL
+962 
-971 YEVRVRE
+971 
-978 QGESYDGVFDNI
+978 
-990 DVFGVQSGSDAFT
+990 
-1003 VFLTNEAHVYSATS
+1003 
-1017 ESVVTSVLSDGAFE
+1017 
-1031 VRFFRGALQYNFG
+1031 
-1044 SSGKTYSVSATS
+1044 
-1056 SSIELA
+1056 
-1062 QSTVSNQRKFTPTSI
+1062 
-1077 TDDSGSATI
+1077 
-1086 TVTDNNTS
+1086 
-1094 VSFTKQYSFTL
+1094 
-1105 SKEGNEGAQGPA
+1105 
-1117 GADGASA
+1117 ADGASG

-1142 SQSNPGRLDVVKYS
+1142 SQSDPGRLDVVKYS

-1180 SDWQAFGEEFSSVA
+1180 SDWQAFGEEFTSVA
-1194 TDILFAQDVYADRTI
+1194 TDILFAQDVYADRTV

-1215 SNPVISLNSD
+1215 SNPVIALNSD

-1233 YIGMNIS
+1233 YIGMNIT

-1335 VTNINT
+1335 VTNIN
-1341 TTSSLNTS
+1341 
-1349 VTNIN
+1349 

-1391 EASAPS
+1391 EASTPS
-1397 TTGLYLGATNMG
+1397 TTGLYLGSTNMG
-1409 YYNNGWKTYMDD
+1409 YYNSGWKTYMDN

-1495 AANASGSAISTSRGE
+1495 AANASGSAITTSRGE

-1519 GDITTAQTTANAANA
+1519 GDITTAQNTANTAQTTANAANA
-1534 SASTDPTTGKLVKAV
+1534 SASTDPTTGQLVKSV

-1669 AAGGSL
+1669 DAGGSL
-1675 RDENSRIVFNPDLPE
+1675 RDEDSRIVFNPDLPE

-1719 ASSLGSSVNGS
+1719 ASSLGSSVNGT
-1730 STSATTTDS
+1730 STSVTSGDS

-1745 AFVQGSASNTFNITT
+1745 AFVQGSASNSFNITT

-1798 SYPYAQHSGQASG
+1798 SYPYAVHGGQASG

-1837 SFARGAYNSG
+1837 SYARGAYNSG
-1847 ASYTSVAASY
+1847 ASYTAVAASY
-1857 SPTGFA
+1857 SPTGFD
-1863 WQYSSGGSTISAT
+1863 WQYQSGGSTISAT
-1876 SYASSTYNDEFLVSI
+1876 SYASSTYNSEFLVSVES
-1891 ANTGNH
+1891 TGNH

-1924 FSTFTKSGLNITS
+1924 FSTFTKSGLNITG
-1937 LDTAVTL
+1937 LDTSITL

-1967 VRIRRTTSGQTNPT
+1967 VRIRRVASGQTNPT
-1981 LMNVVGGNMYL
+1981 LMNVVGGSMYL
-1992 GEYGDEIDDLRIYNY
+1992 GEYGDEIDDVRIYNY
-2007 GKSQLTGETILGGSW
+2007 GKSTLRGENVLGDSW
-2022 QNGANAGD
+2022 TASGGNAGD
-2030 KPRGVRFE
+2030 KPRGVKFE

-2043 KHAASGISGTG
+2043 KSHYSGLGG
-2054 TSGITNTT
+2054 TSTQYIANTS

-2068 YQIATQ
+2068 YQIAAN

-2081 PSGTKYFTLPC
+2081 PNGTRYYTLPC

-2097 YYADGDKFED
+2097 YYANGDKFED

-2118 NNSNCRVYGIVDGG
+2118 NNSNCRVYGMVDGG
-2132 LHNHSTIAGG
+2132 VHNHYTIAGG

-2151 SFGCSRGWNSSI
+2151 NFGSSRGWDSSI
-2163 QQGWIVV
+2163 GAGWVII
-2170 GSYDNTD
+2170 GSYDNTG